1 MTDVIAGIPDV
12 IAGTPDIIAGIPDV
26 IAGLTGN
33 PYYGTSTAL
42 MISEMIWSV
51 VMFSASA
58 S

>member
-1 MTDVIAGIPDV
+1 MLRMTVSSRSGRRSFVILGRRSIV
-12 IAGTPDIIAGIPDV
+12 ILNEV
-26 IAGLTGN
+26 KNLS
-33 PYYGTSTAL
+33 YGTSTAL

>member
-1 MTDVIAGIPDV
+1 MTDSSCKRSPIKSGMIN
-12 IAGTPDIIAGIPDV
+12 V
-26 IAGLTGN
+26 IAGLPGN
-33 PYYGTSTAL
+33 LSYGTSTAL

>member
-1 MTDVIAGIPDV
+1 MTDSSCKRSPIKSGMTDVIAG
-12 IAGTPDIIAGIPDV
+12 
-26 IAGLTGN
+26 LTSN
-33 PYYGTSTAL
+33 LIYYGTSTAL

>member
-1 MTDVIAGIPDV
+1 MTDV
-12 IAGTPDIIAGIPDV
+12 IAGTPDVIAGTPDV